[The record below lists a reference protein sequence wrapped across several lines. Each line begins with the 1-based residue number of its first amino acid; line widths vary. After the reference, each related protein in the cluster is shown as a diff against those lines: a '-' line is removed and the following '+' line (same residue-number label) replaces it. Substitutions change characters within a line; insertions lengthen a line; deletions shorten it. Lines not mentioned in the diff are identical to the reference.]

1 MVQRQAFEPSEDNF
15 LAHRSAFEFLFP
27 GMETYNP
34 EETYNLKDLND
45 WGFEGVSLAVLGH
58 PVRHS
63 ISPAMHNAA
72 IKELA
77 QSDARF
83 SNWRYFRFE
92 VKPEDLIQALPL
104 FNKKGFFGLNLTV
117 PHKEIALNSLKK
129 VDPAALEIG
138 AVNTL
143 RRLDEGYEGFNTDGF
158 GLSEGIRRDLQT
170 NLENKDV
177 VILGAGGAGRAA
189 AVEVLNSQSRS
200 LKIVNRNPDRLEKL
214 LQSLDPI
221 ARRFSIPLTGSSP
234 SNSELS
240 LPDGTII
247 INATS
252 LGLNSDDPLPLPKE
266 RVPQSSTL
274 FDMIYNPQTTQ
285 LMECVASRGGRATNG
300 LSMLVHQGARSLEIW
315 TDASVN
321 AETMSQAA
329 NEALLSRT

>member
-1 MVQRQAFEPSEDNF
+1 
-15 LAHRSAFEFLFP
+15 
-27 GMETYNP
+27 METFNP
-34 EETYNLKDLND
+34 EETYNLKDLDD
-45 WGFEGVSLAVLGH
+45 WSFDGVGLAVLGH

-77 QSDARF
+77 QSDSRF

-92 VKPEDLIQALPL
+92 VKPQDLIQALPL
-104 FNKKGFFGLNLTV
+104 FHKKGFFGLNLTV
-117 PHKEIALNSLKK
+117 PHKEIALDALKK

-189 AVEVLNSQSRS
+189 AVEVLHRKCGS
-200 LKIVNRNPDRLEKL
+200 LKIINRNPNRLENL
-214 LQSLDPI
+214 LQTLEPI
-221 ARRFSIPLTGSSP
+221 AGRFSIPLSGSSP
-234 SNSELS
+234 SNSNLT
-240 LPDGTII
+240 LPRGAII

-266 RVPQSSTL
+266 RVPQFSTL
-274 FDMIYNPQTTQ
+274 FDMIYNPPTTQ
-285 LMECVASRGGRATNG
+285 LMEYIASQGGRATNG

-315 TDASVN
+315 TGAGVN
-321 AETMSQAA
+321 ADTMSRAA
-329 NEALLSRT
+329 EEALLSRS